1 MSAIRAAIIGCLL
14 ALALAVL
21 SGCGGGTSGPV
32 ETSTQR
38 QTVDHLVIGLELP
51 ERPQLLT
58 EQDVVVTLADSG
70 GAPVDATEVW
80 LGLVMPTHRMSPNE
94 PDAAPAGN
102 GRYRARAIFTM
113 AGTWDLEVHA
123 TVRGHAY
130 VATFH
135 VQTR

>member
-1 MSAIRAAIIGCLL
+1 MSAIRATAIGCLL

-21 SGCGGGTSGPV
+21 SGCGGGTGGPV
-32 ETSTQR
+32 KTSTQR

-51 ERPQLLT
+51 DRPQLLT

-70 GAPVDATEVW
+70 GASVDGAEVW

-113 AGTWDLEVHA
+113 AGTWNVEVHA
-123 TVRGHAY
+123 TVRGQAY

-135 VQTR
+135 VQT